1 MNRLDNTKENLIK
14 IVQNVFL
21 GEEVTLDNINIDA
34 ICNLAKYHSI
44 EYIIYFGLKKLNIDS
59 IPDSFKRISEV
70 NAYKSV
76 TQELEIPIIAKEFS
90 KNEICF
96 MPLKGS
102 IMQKMYPSTE
112 YRNMADIDILVK
124 EEDLKKAGIALK
136 NIGYVV
142 DTLGGNHDTY
152 TKKPYLHIEVHR
164 ALIDELYELSK
175 YYNNIW
181 EDNRIYNDKDDKY
194 HYYLTD
200 NDFYIFMICHA
211 AKHFSH
217 GGTGFRTII
226 DEYIYLNN
234 KDNLDF
240 NYINEE
246 LKKNKLDKFEKL
258 LRDSANYIFK
268 HEVKDNIND
277 VLMFID
283 FILSCG
289 TYGNTKNS
297 STIGVIDDGSKEKHI
312 WVRLFPPYS
321 VMKRRNPS
329 LKKAPFLLP
338 WFYFTRL
345 LKALFHFRRY
355 KKSYDEI
362 RNVNEDDILRINKI
376 KEITGVE

>member
-44 EYIIYFGLKKLNIDS
+44 EYIIYLGLKKLNIDS

-102 IMQKMYPSTE
+102 IMQKMYPSIE

-211 AKHFSH
+211 AKHFSY

-268 HEVKDNIND
+268 HEINDNIND
-277 VLMFID
+277 ILMFID

-312 WVRLFPPYS
+312 WTRLFPPYS

-345 LKALFHFRRY
+345 LKGLFHFKAN
-355 KKSYDEI
+355 KKRFDAI

>member
-44 EYIIYFGLKKLNIDS
+44 EYIIYLGLKKLNIDS

-102 IMQKMYPSTE
+102 IMQKMYPSSE

-175 YYNNIW
+175 YYDNIW
-181 EDNRIYNDKDDKY
+181 KDNRIYNDKDDKY

-211 AKHFSH
+211 AKHFSY

-268 HEVKDNIND
+268 HEINDNIND
-277 VLMFID
+277 ILMFID

-312 WVRLFPPYS
+312 WTRLFPPYS

-345 LKALFHFRRY
+345 LKGLFHFKANKKRY
-355 KKSYDEI
+355 DAI